1 MNYCYREGVLIS
13 MENIEKDNNLGISFG
28 FIKNLRIFYII
39 VIDDIR
45 RFCLLMERNWYLVF
59 CISVEYFDLVIL
71 FINCL

>member
-45 RFCLLMERNWYLVF
+45 RFRLLMERNWYLVF